1 MKPLYFVQLFCVVLL
16 FSFLAS
22 VQQVSAQATLSVQ
35 GTVQKSTGAAVDDG
49 DYSLTF
55 KLYTTET
62 GGNPVWSETQG
73 QVNIVGGVY
82 SVTLGTVTPLTAA
95 FDQTYYLGITVGSGA
110 ELTPRARLTSSPYAL
125 SLIGQDNKFPSTGPV
140 GVGTASPTTGNE
152 LHVKDAAAGAQ
163 VLVEGATTSKILMES
178 TDGAEIKFKKGA
190 NTASITYD
198 GNNINIQNLNL
209 VFSNGISLP
218 AGQAVSYNG
227 LKDWRMVDV
236 DDFES
241 STEGWK
247 TYVGLAATSPS
258 TTDPIFLTFSGANK
272 TQQGKTLAPPN
283 ISNNLVLKKLIDLTG
298 VPHTMVKIR
307 CTIYATGTPSNE
319 WIFAGVAP
327 AMNSTAYEFLWA
339 DWYDYDRVFHGFRGI
354 ETTNMSPRN
363 GGFGEVREFVIQN
376 NQNSFTFF
384 VGTNMDEAPD
394 NECFAIDNVEIWVK

>member
-1 MKPLYFVQLFCVVLL
+1 MKPFYFLQLFCVVLIL
-16 FSFLAS
+16 SVLAPT
-22 VQQVSAQATLSVQ
+22 QQATAQATLSVQ

-62 GGNPVWSETQG
+62 GGTPVWSETQS

-125 SLIGQDNKFPSTGPV
+125 SLIGQSNKFPSTGPV
-140 GVGTASPTTGNE
+140 GIGTASPTTGNE

-178 TDGAEIKFKKGA
+178 TDGTEIQFKKGA

-218 AGQAVSYNG
+218 AGQTLSYNG
-227 LKDWRMVDV
+227 LKDWRLVEV

-241 STEGWK
+241 GIEGWK
-247 TYVGLAATSPS
+247 TYVTLSATSAHS
-258 TTDPIFLTFSGANK
+258 TDPIRLTFSGANK
-272 TQQGKTLAPPN
+272 VQQGQVLAPPN
-283 ISNNLVLKKLIDLTG
+283 IANNLVLKRLIDLTG
-298 VPHTMVKIR
+298 IPHTMVKIK
-307 CTIYATGTPSNE
+307 CTIYATGTPVSE
-319 WIFAGVAP
+319 FIFAGVAP
-327 AMNSTAYEFLWA
+327 SMNSTDYEYLWA
-339 DWYDYDRVFHGFRGI
+339 DVFDLRWSFHGFGSLN
-354 ETTNMSPRN
+354 TNISPRV
-363 GGFGEVREFVIQN
+363 GGLGTVREFVIQN
-376 NQNSFTFF
+376 NQNSFALF
-384 VGTNMDEAPD
+384 VGTNMDALPD
-394 NECFAIDNVEIWVK
+394 SEGFAIDNVEIWVK